1 MMQLWRLGRL
11 GVCLCAAACFIMACG
26 KNTEPPPPSTGVFG
40 AQPESGPTSRPG
52 HSAAPMQAA
61 QALYA
66 TLCVSCHGQEG
77 RGDGPMA
84 ANLDPRP
91 RNYADPEWQASITD
105 EDIKAIIVKGG
116 AGVGKSKWM
125 PGQPQ
130 LEADPKLDMLVQIIR
145 GFGQP
150 RTGR

>member
-1 MMQLWRLGRL
+1 
-11 GVCLCAAACFIMACG
+11 
-26 KNTEPPPPSTGVFG
+26 
-40 AQPESGPTSRPG
+40 
-52 HSAAPMQAA
+52 MQAA

-66 TLCVSCHGQEG
+66 TLCVSCHGPEG

-84 ANLDPRP
+84 ANLDPKP
-91 RNYADPEWQASITD
+91 RNYADPEWQAGIRD

-130 LEADPKLDMLVQIIR
+130 LEGDPKLDMLVQIIR
-145 GFGQP
+145 GFGQQ